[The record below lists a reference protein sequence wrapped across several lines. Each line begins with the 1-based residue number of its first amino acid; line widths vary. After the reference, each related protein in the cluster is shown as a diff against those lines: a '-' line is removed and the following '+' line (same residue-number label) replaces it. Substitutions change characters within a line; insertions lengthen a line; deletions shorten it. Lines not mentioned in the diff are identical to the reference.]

1 MSNDNILI
9 IKDVEHQTRIL
20 QLNRPEKL
28 NALNNALLWQVADA
42 LIAAE
47 ADDAIR
53 VVILTGN
60 EKAFAAGADL
70 NELKDVTA
78 QGALT
83 DSRLKAFEIVR
94 KFVKPLIAAVE
105 GFALGGG
112 LELTLSCDIAIV
124 AEGAK
129 LGVPEVKVGVM
140 PGAGGTQILPRMVGK
155 AMAMKMAL
163 SAQFIS
169 ADEALSCG
177 IAAEK
182 TEKGGALAA
191 AQTLAKHISRN
202 APFAVQSAKASILN
216 SFNSSLDEGL
226 KYERSRFAVLQA
238 TEDKVEG
245 MDAFLSK
252 RPPEFKGK

>member
-1 MSNDNILI
+1 MSEENILI
-9 IKDVEHQTRIL
+9 VTDVEHNTRIL
-20 QLNRPEKL
+20 QLNRPAKL
-28 NALNNALLWQVADA
+28 NALNNALLWEIANA

-47 ADDAIR
+47 ADEAVR
-53 VVILTGN
+53 VVIITGN

-94 KFVKPLIAAVE
+94 RFTKPLIAAVE

-112 LELTLSCDIAIV
+112 LELTLSCDLAIV
-124 AEGAK
+124 GEGAK

-140 PGAGGTQILPRMVGK
+140 PGAGGTQILPRVVGK
-155 AMAMKMAL
+155 AMAMKMAM

-169 ADEALSCG
+169 ADEALNCG

-182 TEKGGALAA
+182 AEQGGALDAA
-191 AQTLAKHISRN
+191 KILAKHISRN

-216 SFNSSLDEGL
+216 SMNTSLDEGL

-238 TEDKVEG
+238 TSDKKEG
-245 MDAFLSK
+245 MDAFLEK
-252 RPPEFKGK
+252 RAPNFKGN